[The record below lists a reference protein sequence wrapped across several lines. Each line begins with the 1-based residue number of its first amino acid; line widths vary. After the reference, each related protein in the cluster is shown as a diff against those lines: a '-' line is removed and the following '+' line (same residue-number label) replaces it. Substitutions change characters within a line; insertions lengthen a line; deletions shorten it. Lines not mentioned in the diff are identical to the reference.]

1 MISNLYS
8 TFTIWRIKKAI
19 QNQNIKKL
27 KSFFKNESD
36 LEILFYN
43 DNLNTTLIEEILLSD
58 YENNNHKMIR
68 FFSSFFSKYPN
79 FKNKLFD
86 FEIELE
92 GKNYKFKEVIFLV
105 SDCFLSLEYLLDH
118 KLISVEEEI
127 SVEFEI
133 GNKTQTIKTILP
145 YYSFIYSNNRAIQYF
160 LLRIPNLFKYRD
172 SINNQFLFYALTS
185 SEDGC
190 IDLLIETCSNSV
202 DCLEKAFFYLER
214 LLNDRPYLDLRSEN
228 VNVVVSNINRFISL
242 TELNVNN
249 IVYNQNTSI
258 IVNAIL
264 NNNIKFLDVLFYRCF
279 VDFSKTFRHYHLVDI
294 ASKFFKLEILK
305 KLKEYKRGY
314 HIDFFTPINTYKGK
328 LYVDYLDIPYY
339 LILSENDNFDFN
351 KYEELIDFCIKELK
365 VDLNNINQHG
375 NGHLHSLCSVLSN
388 NFNEYFKVFKLFID
402 KFKLD
407 PLLLNDANRTPLSYI
422 KDKKHYTKA
431 VKYLK
436 TKGINYEESFAK
448 KYENERAKEEI
459 N

>member
-79 FKNKLFD
+79 FKNKLFN

-172 SINNQFLFYALTS
+172 SISNQFLFYALTS

-190 IDLLIETCSNSV
+190 IDLLI
-202 DCLEKAFFYLER
+202 
-214 LLNDRPYLDLRSEN
+214 
-228 VNVVVSNINRFISL
+228 
-242 TELNVNN
+242 
-249 IVYNQNTSI
+249 
-258 IVNAIL
+258 
-264 NNNIKFLDVLFYRCF
+264 
-279 VDFSKTFRHYHLVDI
+279 
-294 ASKFFKLEILK
+294 
-305 KLKEYKRGY
+305 
-314 HIDFFTPINTYKGK
+314 
-328 LYVDYLDIPYY
+328 
-339 LILSENDNFDFN
+339 
-351 KYEELIDFCIKELK
+351 
-365 VDLNNINQHG
+365 
-375 NGHLHSLCSVLSN
+375 
-388 NFNEYFKVFKLFID
+388 
-402 KFKLD
+402 
-407 PLLLNDANRTPLSYI
+407 
-422 KDKKHYTKA
+422 
-431 VKYLK
+431 
-436 TKGINYEESFAK
+436 
-448 KYENERAKEEI
+448 
-459 N
+459 